1 MCKDLGTFFPYDVAQ
16 TVHVKQHATSV
27 TTYCAHSCWQL
38 KNKLCY
44 TTAKEDTE
52 NCGTVQGLQN
62 KQTQIQSTF
71 IRIKLVSDS
80 PPLTS

>member
-52 NCGTVQGLQN
+52 NCGTRFTE
-62 KQTQIQSTF
+62 QTDPNTKYIY
-71 IRIKLVSDS
+71 
-80 PPLTS
+80 

>member
-1 MCKDLGTFFPYDVAQ
+1 MCKDLCTFFPYDVAQ
-16 TVHVKQHATSV
+16 AVHVKQHATSV

-52 NCGTVQGLQN
+52 NCGTGFTE
-62 KQTQIQSTF
+62 QTDTNTKYIY
-71 IRIKLVSDS
+71 
-80 PPLTS
+80 